1 MESEVTIMDVAEKAG
16 VSPST
21 VSRVINESA
30 PVADSTRSRVIDA
43 VESLNYRPNKF
54 AHALRKQSSGVCGII
69 VPDISNPFFS
79 TLIRGAEDRLHEK
92 DLSVIICDT
101 EGEMEKEKRN
111 VEMLIKER
119 VDGVIVTSAEGGVN
133 GINRLFEEGIPVI
146 AADRK
151 PTDRNIPAVLSD
163 DTGSGRQ
170 ATEHL
175 IGKGCRSIGFIRGPR
190 SVSTAEGRFWGYQK
204 ALKKNGLS
212 FQEDLIAQGNFTFES
227 GKNALK
233 EILVK
238 RGGDGL
244 PDGLVVA
251 NDLMAV
257 GVIRKSEKLGI
268 GVPEELA
275 VVGFDNILLSR
286 LINPKLT
293 TVSVPTYR
301 MGEQAVDYL
310 LNEIGDKKNEISEV
324 PEKTFKTKLIER
336 ESSQFSVKNEE

>member
-1 MESEVTIMDVAEKAG
+1 MKNEVTIMDVAEKAG

-30 PVADSTRSRVIDA
+30 PVADSTRSRVIEA

-101 EGEMEKEKRN
+101 EGEMEKEERN

-151 PTDRNIPAVLSD
+151 PTDREITAVLSD
-163 DTGSGRQ
+163 DVGSGGQ
-170 ATEHL
+170 ATKHL
-175 IGKGCRSIGFIRGPR
+175 IERGCKKIGFIRGPR
-190 SVSTAEGRFWGYQK
+190 GVSTAERRFQGYKK
-204 ALKKNGLS
+204 ALNQEGLS
-212 FQEDLIAQGNFTFES
+212 FQSDLVAQGDFTFKS
-227 GKNALK
+227 GKKALEK
-233 EILVK
+233 ILSK
-238 RGGDGL
+238 RGEDGL

-257 GVIRKSEKLGI
+257 GVIRKSEELAI
-268 GVPEELA
+268 NVPEELA
-275 VVGFDNILLSR
+275 VVGFDDILLSR

-293 TVSVPTYR
+293 TVSVPTYN
-301 MGEQAVDYL
+301 MGKLAVDYL
-310 LNEIGDKKNEISEV
+310 LNRIKERRGGGSEV
-324 PEKTFKTKLIER
+324 QEKTLKTELVER
-336 ESSQFSVKNEE
+336 DSSQFGVENGK